1 MKVVGFAIFYLISW
15 PINKKHDQ
23 LLFWYLFQVFI
34 HKLEMYVKF
43 PITAVPSLVITDLTQ
58 QTDLVRGLV
67 PARARTNKSRH
78 DPLNENAFYF
88 MQILSLNQHD
98 LEQLD
103 GL

>member
-1 MKVVGFAIFYLISW
+1 MKVVGFAIYLISW

-58 QTDLVRGLV
+58 QFIDRFGERIS
-67 PARARTNKSRH
+67 PCKGP
-78 DPLNENAFYF
+78 DK
-88 MQILSLNQHD
+88 
-98 LEQLD
+98 
-103 GL
+103 